1 MVWFVW
7 VGGAGGLTCDF
18 LAVFE
23 GCFVEIYFGGVPEI
37 ANAEVADD
45 TAVRGGVEAMW
56 APAPTHVA

>member
-1 MVWFVW
+1 MVC
-7 VGGAGGLTCDF
+7 VGWGRRGLDMRF
-18 LAVFE
+18 LAVFK

-45 TAVRGGVEAMW
+45 TAVRGGVEALW